1 MKRIAVLVIAGL
13 LGAGSFFAARAILRE
28 KLVGEDQRKIEACYP
43 HYLHHLAAAKDYLE
57 DPQFLGKYEVPGGV
71 AYSQHNPYPGPTKRQ
86 TPITEEPMSVVKRLS
101 ANVVFLRRAVGQVDT
116 VNVESGSTI
125 IIQPVTRF
133 IEERVLP
140 GQSGEGFI
148 VVGKIPEGKVLVIN
162 PAASRKCAL
171 ALNSCW
177 NYFWSEP
184 SGPRELPQGES
195 PKAIFA
201 MDQAVNRHRNYI
213 EETENIILAG
223 SALSGTLAF
232 LVVAAIGFVAF
243 RLGKAKPP
251 APRIC

>member
-28 KLVGEDQRKIEACYP
+28 QLVGEDRRKIEACHP
-43 HYLHHLAAAKDYLE
+43 HYLHHLAVAKDYLE
-57 DPQFLGKYEVPGGV
+57 DSPFLGKNEVSGGV
-71 AYSQHNPYPGPTKRQ
+71 AYTQHTPYPGPTKR
-86 TPITEEPMSVVKRLS
+86 PAPLTEEPMSVVKRLF
-101 ANVVFLRRAVGQVDT
+101 AKVLFLQRAVGHVDT
-116 VNVESGSTI
+116 VNEESGSTAV
-125 IIQPVTRF
+125 IQPVTLF
-133 IEERVLP
+133 IEKRVLP

-148 VVGKIPEGKVLVIN
+148 VVGKIPEGKVLVID

-171 ALNSCW
+171 VLDSCW

-184 SGPRELPQGES
+184 SGPRELPEGEA

-201 MDQAVNRHRNYI
+201 MNQAVNRHRNYI
-213 EETENIILAG
+213 EEMENNILAG

-243 RLGKAKPP
+243 RGGKAQPP
-251 APRIC
+251 APRFC